1 MACGSLKHLEQSQL
15 FFRLVGCIIRVYY
28 PKKERRFVVEPGAV
42 AGLGL
47 LLAHAPWTEV
57 KRGRDES
64 ALRSHLLLRG
74 VFL

>member
-1 MACGSLKHLEQSQL
+1 M
-15 FFRLVGCIIRVYY
+15 
-28 PKKERRFVVEPGAV
+28 VEPGAV

-74 VFL
+74 GFL